1 MPVSP
6 YFELYP
12 NEFSSA
18 NEHNLLEDL
27 VDESISMMGHNV
39 YYIPRESFDP
49 IDMVLGED
57 TNAKFTEAY
66 MMAAYIASTGGFE
79 GQNDI
84 FTKFGLEI
92 RDTGNFVVSRREF
105 KRVVPTDTRDRPQEG
120 DLLYLPVFHRMFEVK
135 FVEEE
140 SEHFSL
146 GKRNPY
152 TYDLRCELFRYSQ
165 EPITTGVNEI
175 DDVATDNAFTQKL
188 YINQMSDAGISDGNY
203 FSKEIVFQS
212 TDDTYAN
219 TYAQATVK
227 DWDRANGAIYVQN
240 LVGEFRASANLIGE
254 TTQVVYNVY
263 SVEGPSDNTVND
275 IYDNATVRADANV
288 VLHQTETNPFGT
300 P

>member
-1 MPVSP
+1 
-6 YFELYP
+6 
-12 NEFSSA
+12 
-18 NEHNLLEDL
+18 
-27 VDESISMMGHNV
+27 MMGHNV
-39 YYIPRESFDP
+39 YYIPRESSDP

-152 TYDLRCELFRYSQ
+152 TYDLRCEMFRYSQ
-165 EPITTGVNEI
+165 EPITTGVDDI
-175 DDVATDNAFTQKL
+175 DAVATDNAFTEKL
-188 YINQMSDAGISDGNY
+188 YVNQVRDLGISDGNY
-203 FSKEIVFQS
+203 FTQEIVFQS
-212 TDDTYAN
+212 PDDTYAN
-219 TYAQATVK
+219 SSSQATVK
-227 DWDRANGAIYVQN
+227 EWDRANGAIYVQN
-240 LVGEFRASANLIGE
+240 KVGEFRASANLIGL
-254 TTQVVYNVY
+254 TTDVSYNVY
-263 SVEGPSDNTVND
+263 SVDGPSDEVSQD
-275 IYDNATVRADANV
+275 IYDNAQVRSDANV
-288 VLHQTETNPFGT
+288 ILHQTETNPFGK